1 MKPTKIY
8 KDTVDINTLKELSK
22 EYLIKATDG
31 KSIIVLYKG
40 KILFEKGE
48 ALKEDEKKEMVIAL
62 YRTIKKIKI
71 KDVECIVN
79 KIETK
84 ISTDIKKD
92 LEEISKKYDK
102 VLIEAFSKKAKKV
115 LMLFSKGTLVYVEGD
130 YKKLLNDKKAVF
142 DIYEVIEEIK
152 LSRAS
157 LLKKYNL
164 TEPSEEEIKEIIE
177 NALGDEA
184 WKIL

>member
-8 KDTVDINTLKELSK
+8 KDVVDINSLKELSK

-40 KILFEKGE
+40 KVLFEKGE
-48 ALKEDEKKEMVIAL
+48 TLKEDEKKEMVIAL
-62 YRTIKKIKI
+62 YKTIKKVKI

-92 LEEISKKYDK
+92 LENISKKYEK
-102 VLIEAFSKKAKKV
+102 VLIEAFSRKAKKV
-115 LMLFSKGTLVYVEGD
+115 MLLYSNGTLVYVEGE
-130 YKKLLNDKKAVF
+130 YKKLLEDKKAIL

-152 LSRAS
+152 LSRLD

-177 NALGDEA
+177 NALGDEI
-184 WKIL
+184 WKTL